1 MEQVTAQDIA
11 AWDADLQALTDR
23 MSWMFNRLE
32 PKVTFGLMLRALP
45 ADLSKNNCRRTVKNP
60 HRRPFTAPPVASD
73 LPAGGQIPPR

>member
-45 ADLSKNNCRRTVKNP
+45 ADLSKNNSLGLAE
-60 HRRPFTAPPVASD
+60 HA
-73 LPAGGQIPPR
+73 